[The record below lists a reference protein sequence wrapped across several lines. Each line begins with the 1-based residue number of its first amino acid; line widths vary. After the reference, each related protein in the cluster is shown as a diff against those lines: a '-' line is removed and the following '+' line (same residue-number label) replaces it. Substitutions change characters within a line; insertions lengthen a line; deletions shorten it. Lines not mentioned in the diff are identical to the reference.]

1 MPRRTAAARKP
12 RQRKPPPGPYDLS
25 TIKLPGG
32 SEMDALATGFATERS
47 RMLGYRQGRVETEAR
62 ANIATVTYT
71 STALG
76 VFNPDKNGGLLI
88 PMTVGQFRT
97 EFDDELKAWDNDN
110 GKRGDD
116 KLHEPIKSKTGTA
129 QGITN
134 DTWMKRLDTQQ
145 GRARGESR
153 FVGIPH
159 NKFTEF
165 PNGILVAGGQTF
177 KNLLNANRPIPAL
190 RYHI

>member
-12 RQRKPPPGPYDLS
+12 RQHKPPPVGPYDLS
-25 TIKLPGG
+25 GPYRLPGG

-47 RMLGYRQGRVETEAR
+47 RMLGYHQGRVETEAR
-62 ANIATVTYT
+62 ANISTVTYT

-88 PMTVGQFRT
+88 VAQFRT
-97 EFDDELKAWDNDN
+97 EFDDELKAWDYDN
-110 GKRGDD
+110 GKTGDD
-116 KLHEPIKSKTGTA
+116 KLHESIKTKTGIG